1 MRTMMTIVIGLVV
14 VTTGVMSTASPA
26 VAHTRAAVSMS
37 FTEQE
42 FTPTCSLS
50 DEYYCGRGVMLPY
63 GTATENIH
71 FGGGCNSACDLRTIS
86 VADGTLI
93 MSEALVD
100 VTCLSPCQT
109 NGQGEPVSATFHDV
123 IVGGTGVF
131 SSVSGSLDGTIIAAG
146 NTSTV
151 KFVGTILLD

>member
-1 MRTMMTIVIGLVV
+1 MTIMIGLAAAVLS
-14 VTTGVMSTASPA
+14 VMSVASPA
-26 VAHTRAAVSMS
+26 VAETRVKVSMS

-63 GTATENIH
+63 GNATENIH
-71 FGGGCNSACDLRTIS
+71 FGGGCNGSCDLRTIT
-86 VADGTLI
+86 VASGTL
-93 MSEALVD
+93 MMNEFLVD
-100 VTCLSPCQT
+100 VTCLAPCET
-109 NGQGEPVSATFHDV
+109 NGRGEPISATFHDV

-131 SSVSGSLDGTIIAAG
+131 SNASGSLDGKIIAAG

-151 KFVGTILLD
+151 KFGGTILLG